1 MILLSNTQN
10 RQITNNHQCLG
21 VVLAGG
27 LSSRMGIDK
36 ASLIRN
42 ETNMLNYSKQLLTG
56 IGLKN
61 IVISGKT
68 PHASAQDIVVPDQF
82 KAMGPMGGIASVIE
96 QYQPAA
102 LFVLPVDLPLITT
115 TILQKLKQ
123 VGELSQQAC
132 FYNNNFLPLYLPVN
146 AFTETFF
153 KQAFIEQSNI
163 DKNCAEPANK
173 NIRYTSSNIKA
184 KNGPSI
190 RALLSQIPH
199 KTLNI
204 NNPSCLLNTNTPEDW
219 AIAQH
224 SFSLLNSAKKA
235 PLATNHSKK
244 HLLNSKENYV

>member
-1 MILLSNTQN
+1 MILLSTTQN
-10 RQITNNHQCLG
+10 RPVANNTQCLG

-61 IVISGKT
+61 IVISGRT
-68 PHASAQDIVVPDQF
+68 PYATAQDVMVPDQF

-96 QYQPAA
+96 KYQPAA
-102 LFVLPVDLPLITT
+102 LFVLPVDLPLMTT

-153 KQAFIEQSNI
+153 KQAFIKHSYI
-163 DKNCAEPANK
+163 DKNGTKPTNK
-173 NIRYTSSNIKA
+173 NINHTSPNVKA

-199 KTLNI
+199 KALTISNS
-204 NNPSCLLNTNTPEDW
+204 SCLLNANTPEDW
-219 AIAQH
+219 TIAQN
-224 SFSLLNSAKKA
+224 SFSSLNNVKKS
-235 PLATNHSKK
+235 L
-244 HLLNSKENYV
+244 